1 MNRNRNYDQSRNW
14 DEQNQYPQNRNSDQN
29 RNSGQNRN
37 NDPQRRQEDMWHPN
51 RIDYRNDE
59 RERFRGAYRL
69 DNSPE
74 NRDTYRNLNQENYGR
89 DYSYG
94 HAGNSRN
101 GADRGRHQS
110 DYGTGA
116 TYGASRNAGSMGSY
130 GGAQGFGSA
139 SNGYNNERWAS
150 GHHEPAPRPRH
161 QVYGAYRDSNS
172 FAPGE
177 RESYDGS
184 SRYGSQGAD
193 NTRGWRRTE
202 ESEQRQTGR
211 YNRFTPAEDDS
222 RYEIYDTS
230 ESQYNRGNYNNSTQ
244 GSITD
249 DLNLRSHQEFSP
261 YDNYGSRQR
270 ARNRQGSGYD
280 QDMYSGTSD
289 LDYGNTATPF
299 ESEAY
304 PRNRYYD
311 PISGNAWNPGSER

>member
-1 MNRNRNYDQSRNW
+1 MNRNSNYNQARDW
-14 DEQNQYPQNRNSDQN
+14 DEQNQNRQNRNNPQNRNNGQQ
-29 RNSGQNRN
+29 RGSG
-37 NDPQRRQEDMWHPN
+37 DMWHPN

-59 RERFRGAYRL
+59 REKFRGAYRL
-69 DNSPE
+69 DNSPQ
-74 NRDTYRNLNQENYGR
+74 NRDSYRELNQENYGR

-94 HAGNSRN
+94 HAGDSRN

-110 DYGTGA
+110 DYGSGA

-130 GGAQGFGSA
+130 GGAQGFGSS

-150 GHHEPAPRPRH
+150 GHHQQGPRPERRI
-161 QVYGAYRDSNS
+161 YGAYRDSNS

-193 NTRGWRRTE
+193 NTRGWRNSE
-202 ESEQRQTGR
+202 EREPRQTSR
-211 YNRFTPAEDDS
+211 YNRFNDSEDDS

-230 ESQYNRGNYNNSTQ
+230 EGQYNRGLYNNASH

-249 DLNLRSHQEFSP
+249 DLILRSHQEFPP
-261 YDNYGSRQR
+261 YEHYGSRQR

-280 QDMYSGTSD
+280 QDRYSGTSD
-289 LDYGNTATPF
+289 LEYGNTATPF
-299 ESEAY
+299 ESEDY

-311 PISGNAWNPGSER
+311 PLSGNAWNPGSER